1 MAAGK
6 FKRPAV
12 PQGRQFAS
20 RFRLLIESSKRVI
33 AFSAGAIYI
42 GSIPLSGRNTRT
54 PAPDARNALAKNPSI
69 QIN

>member
-6 FKRPAV
+6 FKRPAGR
-12 PQGRQFAS
+12 PGRQFAF

-33 AFSAGAIYI
+33 AFSDGAIYI

-54 PAPDARNALAKNPSI
+54 PAHDARNAPAKNPSV